1 MKFALFGQVA
11 LRRDIPEYNL
21 RRGSVGTV
29 VEFYPM
35 PEGQEDSYS
44 IEELISQ
51 DTIRLPESQIELI
64 PVSISQS
71 RS

>member
-1 MKFALFGQVA
+1 MKFVLFGQVA

-35 PEGQEDSYS
+35 PEGQEDSCS

-51 DTIRLPESQIELI
+51 DTIGLPESQIELI